1 MTDGFID
8 LHAHILPE
16 MDDGAVTLEESL
28 DMATLAAAR
37 GTAVIACTSHANGPR
52 AFGGFTAE
60 DFICSCEDLQWELDQ
75 ANIPIRLVPGM
86 EIYAEPDTLDRIR
99 AGELIPLGESSYYL
113 IEFPFD
119 ETVQMMT
126 DTVTK
131 IREEGYRAI
140 VAHPER
146 YYRLQ
151 ADPEIAKELIRAGAL
166 LQCNG
171 KSLLGQFGRA
181 AGKAAERMLA
191 KGQYTCIGSDAHGMH
206 RRSTDLAG
214 VYRYLVKQC
223 GADAADRLMK
233 ENPTKILNGDII

>member
-28 DMATLAAAR
+28 DMAALAASR

-75 ANIPIRLVPGM
+75 AHIPIRLVPGM

-119 ETVQMMT
+119 ETVQTMT

-131 IREEGYRAI
+131 IREEGYRVI

-146 YYRLQ
+146 YYCIQ
-151 ADPEIAKELIRAGAL
+151 ADPEIAKDLIQAGAL

-171 KSLLGQFGRA
+171 KSLLGQFGRT
-181 AGKAAERMLA
+181 AERASVRMLTD
-191 KGQYTCIGSDAHGMH
+191 GMYTCIGSDAHGMR
-206 RRSTDLAG
+206 RRSTDLSG

-223 GADAADRLMK
+223 GVDAADRLMK
-233 ENPTKILNGDII
+233 ENPTKILNGGII